1 MKSDRDDEIR
11 LSPDDARFV
20 EKLAETYAPERLTA
34 EERIAFNAA
43 LEARLQ
49 ERRRS
54 ARLVPALAGAVA
66 AAAAAWLLLPGATPP
81 PSEPRATAVVAGAD
95 ASVPLEAG
103 AMAAGATEAGAA
115 LELGAFDAVD
125 WELELLDSDTLLDD
139 DEGSAEDLLPDDY
152 LAIASVFLDG

>member
-11 LSPDDARFV
+11 LSPGDARFV
-20 EKLAETYAPERLTA
+20 EKLAEAYAPERLTA

-66 AAAAAWLLLPGATPP
+66 AAAVAWLLLPGATPP
-81 PSEPRATAVVAGAD
+81 PSEPRASAVVAGAD
-95 ASVPLEAG
+95 APVP
-103 AMAAGATEAGAA
+103 MQAGATEAGAA

-139 DEGSAEDLLPDDY
+139 DGGAAEDLLPDDY